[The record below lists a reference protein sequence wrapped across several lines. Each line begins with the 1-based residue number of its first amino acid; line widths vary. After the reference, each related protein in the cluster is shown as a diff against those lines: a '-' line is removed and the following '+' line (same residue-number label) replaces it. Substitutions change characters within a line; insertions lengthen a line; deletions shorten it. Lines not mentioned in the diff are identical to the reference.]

1 MRRAALRQGS
11 RLPRGR
17 PGRPVRARRR
27 PPPEG
32 RVAVI
37 EWSGEGTLLSV
48 RRQGEGHA
56 LIEVLTEAHG
66 LHAGLVRG
74 GGSRRVA
81 PTLQPGAQLA
91 LTWRARLE
99 EHLGAFVVE
108 PIRSRAAQVMGDRV
122 ALPALNAVCALL
134 VFSLPERAAHPRL
147 YYATEALMDALGT
160 DPGWPLAYLAWE
172 RLLLEETGFGLDLS
186 SCAVTG
192 ASEGL
197 AYVSPRTGRAV
208 SREGAGAYADRL
220 LPLPAALMGR
230 DGDLADVLDGLR
242 VTGHFL
248 DVHLAPALGDRPV
261 PEARARLLGAL
272 GREAARREG

>member
-1 MRRAALRQGS
+1 M
-11 RLPRGR
+11 
-17 PGRPVRARRR
+17 
-27 PPPEG
+27 
-32 RVAVI
+32 I
-37 EWSGEGTLLSV
+37 EWSGEGVLLSV
-48 RRQGEGHA
+48 RRQGEAHA

-81 PTLQPGAQLA
+81 PILQPGAQLA

-99 EHLGAFVVE
+99 DHLGAFTVE
-108 PIRSRAAQVMGDRV
+108 PIRSRAAQVMGDRL

-134 VFSLPERAAHPRL
+134 VFALPERAPHPRL
-147 YYATEALMDALGT
+147 YYATLALLDALGAE
-160 DPGWPLAYLAWE
+160 PGWPAAYLAWE

-192 ASEGL
+192 AAEGL

-208 SREGAGAYADRL
+208 SQAGAGAYADRL

-230 DGDLADVLDGLR
+230 DGELTEVLEGLR
-242 VTGHFL
+242 VTGHFAEA
-248 DVHLAPALGDRPV
+248 HLAPALGDRPV

-272 GREAARREG
+272 RREVARREG

>member
-1 MRRAALRQGS
+1 M
-11 RLPRGR
+11 
-17 PGRPVRARRR
+17 
-27 PPPEG
+27 
-32 RVAVI
+32 I

-48 RRQGEGHA
+48 RRQGEAHA

-74 GGSRRVA
+74 GGSRRMA
-81 PTLQPGAQLA
+81 ATLQPGAQLA
-91 LTWRARLE
+91 LSWRARLD

-108 PIRSRAAQVMGDRV
+108 PIRSRAAQVMGDRL

-134 VFSLPERAAHPRL
+134 VFALPERAPHPRL
-147 YYATEALMDALGT
+147 YQATQALMDALGT
-160 DPGWPLAYLAWE
+160 DPGWPTAYLAWE

-192 ASEGL
+192 AAEGL

-208 SREGAGAYADRL
+208 SEEGAGAYADRL
-220 LPLPAALMGR
+220 LPLPTALMGAA
-230 DGDLADVLDGLR
+230 DGPADVLEGLR

-248 DVHLAPALGDRPV
+248 AAHLAPALGEHPL
-261 PEARARLLGAL
+261 PEARERLIGAL
-272 GREAARREG
+272 RRDAARRGA